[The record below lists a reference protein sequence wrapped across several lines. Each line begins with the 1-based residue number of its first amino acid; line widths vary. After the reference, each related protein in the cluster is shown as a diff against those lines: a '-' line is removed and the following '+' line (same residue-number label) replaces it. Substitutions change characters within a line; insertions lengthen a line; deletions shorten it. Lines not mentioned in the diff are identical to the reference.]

1 MAHDVA
7 ELRRAERRVQR
18 VQHGARL
25 QCRERRDEILD
36 RVAERERDAVAAHH
50 AERRERTRRRVRQP
64 VELCVAHRAAL
75 VQDER
80 VRAAR
85 GDVAGEGVEDRVAHY
100 ARVPQ
105 SATSTAPTTILASS
119 EAR

>member
-7 ELRRAERRVQR
+7 ELGRPEHRVHR
-18 VQHGARL
+18 VQHAAHL
-25 QCRERRDEILD
+25 KDPERRDEILD
-36 RVAERERDAVAAHH
+36 RIAERERHAVAAHH
-50 AERRERTRRRVRQP
+50 TERRERTRRRVRQA